1 MAIKDYAVYTA
12 QELAL
17 DERFQ
22 QWVLHPEAAGAFW
35 VNWCAA
41 HPEKA
46 ADVALAA
53 AMVRSIG
60 FKPYALAP
68 EEKDQLWDTLWE
80 HMGEEE
86 HHPVINTTTTF
97 APAWY
102 RQARKYAA
110 AIVLGVAAAAGWM
123 LLQPRRSVGSQTLAL
138 HTLYGETK
146 TCYLPDSTAVTL
158 NANTRLLY
166 TATDTGRREVWL
178 DGEAYFKVKH
188 EQGQRPFSVHTY
200 DKVSVAVLGT
210 AFNVNSIGKQVRVVL
225 EEGSVRLH
233 IGDAY
238 TEKEQTLNLRP
249 GEMLTYEKAN
259 GQFTRTAIVTTPYM
273 AWKKGRLEMDNYT
286 LADAAQFMQQ
296 VFGQHL
302 VITDHNLLQRHISGS
317 MPIVYNADTMLLQL
331 GRVFKVRAYRNG
343 DNVWIS
349 QGAR

>member
-1 MAIKDYAVYTA
+1 MAIKDYAAYTA

-22 QWVLHPEAAGAFW
+22 QWVLHPEATDGFW
-35 VNWCAA
+35 TNWCAA
-41 HPEKA
+41 NPEKA
-46 ADVALAA
+46 ADVALAITL
-53 AMVRSIG
+53 VQGIG
-60 FKPYALAP
+60 FKPYVLAP
-68 EEKDQLWDTLWE
+68 AEKDQLWDTLWE

-86 HHPVINTTTTF
+86 HHPAINTTTTYI
-97 APAWY
+97 PAWY
-102 RQARKYAA
+102 KRAWKYAA
-110 AIVLGVAAAAGWM
+110 ALLIGVAAATGWL
-123 LLQPRRSVGSQTLAL
+123 LLQPKATGSQTLAL
-138 HTLYGETK
+138 HTAYGETK

-166 TATDTGRREVWL
+166 TATDTSREVWM
-178 DGEAYFKVKH
+178 DGEAYFNVQH
-188 EQGQRPFSVHTY
+188 EKGQRPFSVHTY

-210 AFNVNSIGKQVRVVL
+210 AFTVSSMGEKVKVVL

-238 TEKEQTLNLRP
+238 TKNEHILNLRP
-249 GEMLTYEKAN
+249 SEMLTYDKISGA
-259 GQFTRTAIVTTPYM
+259 FTKTTIVTSMYT
-273 AWKKGRLEMDNYT
+273 AWQKGRLEMDNYT

-302 VITDHNLLQRHISGS
+302 VVADRNLLQRRISGS

-331 GRVFKVRAYRNG
+331 GRVFKVKADRNG

-349 QGAR
+349 R